1 MSLSDE
7 WRLRMN
13 TMQRLILG
21 SFSCII
27 TEREHVQRLQR
38 CPLYPHTRNPG
49 APTIRREESKISG
62 EKMGRFLV
70 WLNIFIKFASAI
82 FIDT

>member
-1 MSLSDE
+1 VQDG
-7 WRLRMN
+7 N
-13 TMQRLILG
+13 K
-21 SFSCII
+21 
-27 TEREHVQRLQR
+27 HVSTL
-38 CPLYPHTRNPG
+38 HAFTRK
-49 APTIRREESKISG
+49 ALTIRREKSKISG

>member
-1 MSLSDE
+1 MSFLPILILLCFIPPHLSYIRGVRRQQT
-7 WRLRMN
+7 RLR
-13 TMQRLILG
+13 
-21 SFSCII
+21 
-27 TEREHVQRLQR
+27 
-38 CPLYPHTRNPG
+38 LYAFTRK

-62 EKMGRFLV
+62 EKIGRFLV